1 MIIEDQILTMELLNK
16 CYVHLMRKIAESR
29 VFLSIFLTNSK

>member
-16 CYVHLMRKIAESR
+16 CLCTFNEKDSRIAC
-29 VFLSIFLTNSK
+29 IFINFKKW